1 MRNGLVMSTGNTPGP
16 GAYSTEGFEALASA
30 ASGYEYNINIQT
42 IILGCIERGADS
54 FFSIQH

>member
-1 MRNGLVMSTGNTPGP
+1 MSTGNTPGP